1 MSAIEV
7 DPASTAPR
15 SQTRILMNANR
26 SPSHNF
32 YSMGKFQGGDQTL
45 VKRPSLTNYLKVRRH
60 NAVPGVSAPRN
71 LRNISKHSSKDLEV
85 KP

>member
-1 MSAIEV
+1 MSALSI
-7 DPASTAPR
+7 DPVCKAPR
-15 SQTRILMNANR
+15 AQSRILTNMNP

-32 YSMGKFQGGDQTL
+32 YSMGKFQGGADPL

-71 LRNISKHSSKDLEV
+71 LRNISQNSSNDLEI